1 MKPVSFSCETIR
13 EKIDGLSQKGL
24 HTARHRGPIQEHVK
38 QCASCRSYFERAL
51 NMGRYLDSWQV
62 PEPNENL
69 CTRVMTEIAQ
79 MERDRRASLTT
90 LLKQCAALLNVRL
103 RVPAAA
109 AVLLM
114 VALVVSV
121 TFNIRGIHQTA
132 PATMGDTSSANP
144 AIVSTPNNDSIVR
157 YLNTEQRNKI
167 GPYMSSAALAPSTYV
182 VILGA
187 PSSYSVNS
195 LEDILSGASAIIV
208 PSDEESPRD
217 INHQQTTKQRVDL

>member
-1 MKPVSFSCETIR
+1 
-13 EKIDGLSQKGL
+13 
-24 HTARHRGPIQEHVK
+24 
-38 QCASCRSYFERAL
+38 
-51 NMGRYLDSWQV
+51 MGRYLDSWQV

-79 MERDRRASLTT
+79 MERDRRVSLMM
-90 LLKQCAALLNVRL
+90 LLKQGVALLNIRL

-132 PATMGDTSSANP
+132 PATMGDTSSDNL
-144 AIVSTPNNDSIVR
+144 AIVSTPNNDSIVP
-157 YLNTEQRNKI
+157 YLSTEQRNQI
-167 GPYMSSAALAPSTYV
+167 RPYMSSAALAPSTYV

-187 PSSYSVNS
+187 PPSYSVNS
-195 LEDILSGASAIIV
+195 LEGILSGASAIIV
-208 PSDEESPRD
+208 PSDNESPRN
-217 INHQQTTKQRVDL
+217 INHQQTAKQRVDL